1 LGRGGPLGE
10 THSPSPQE
18 LRGGGGLKIAL
29 YPGSFDPI
37 TYGHIDILRR
47 AKRLFDKLIVAVVE
61 NPRKTPLFSAEE
73 RKRLVEEALTEEG
86 ICGVEVITYS
96 GLLVE
101 YAKRVGAVAVVRGLR
116 ATSDFD
122 YEFQLALTNRDLDS
136 DIETVFLMTAGQ
148 YSFLSSSIVKEIK
161 LYGGDIS
168 KFVPRCVEKALE
180 EKFRALG
187 KKPDPETLA

>member
-1 LGRGGPLGE
+1 
-10 THSPSPQE
+10 
-18 LRGGGGLKIAL
+18 LRTAL

-47 AKRLFDKLIVAVVE
+47 AKRVFDKLIVAVVE

-73 RKRLVEEALTEEG
+73 RKRLVEEALAEEG

-101 YAKRVGAVAVVRGLR
+101 CAKKAGAVAVVRGLR

-136 DIETVFLMTAGQ
+136 DIETVFLMTAGK

-161 LYGGDIS
+161 LYGGDVS
-168 KFVPRCVEKALE
+168 RFVPRCVEQALAEKFKALGH
-180 EKFRALG
+180 KVNPHAL
-187 KKPDPETLA
+187 